1 MQALDRAV
9 PKSELIEQYEN
20 CDGLTE
26 EMKDDK
32 EIEVEL
38 AEPLSPHNEALYE
51 ASKEMLKSSMT
62 TGRDFCQ
69 FMITVSTGAI
79 PTYLALLK
87 FVLPEK
93 VVLPVVGLILSVI
106 PPFVFLVSAM
116 IFVFGYLPT
125 TSRFSLDIIEE
136 IKGVYE
142 ETIMRRKRIINIGLS
157 VFLVGSI
164 SAILSIVTYV
174 LGVSL

>member
-9 PKSELIEQYEN
+9 PKSEPIEQYEN

-38 AEPLSPHNEALYE
+38 AEPLSPHNEVLYE

-106 PPFVFLVSAM
+106 PPFVF
-116 IFVFGYLPT
+116 GYLPT

>member
-1 MQALDRAV
+1 
-9 PKSELIEQYEN
+9 
-20 CDGLTE
+20 
-26 EMKDDK
+26 MKK
-32 EIEVEL
+32 MKNNNEIEIES

-51 ASKEMLKSSMT
+51 TGKEMLKSSIT
-62 TGRDFCQ
+62 TGTDFCR
-69 FMITVSTGAI
+69 FMITFSFGAI

-93 VVLPVVGLILSVI
+93 VVLSIVGLILSLI
-106 PPFVFLVSAM
+106 PPFIFLVSAI

-142 ETIMRRKRIINIGLS
+142 ETIMRRKRIIKIGLI
-157 VFLVGSI
+157 VFLIGSTF
-164 SAILSIVTYV
+164 AILSIVACA
-174 LGVSL
+174 LGLSI